1 MLGRAQRGEG
11 RRTESLRTA
20 AAPGGRAG
28 TGSMARYR
36 AGKKANSGNV
46 AGRMARSGSRAVL
59 GRGREE
65 AASRGH
71 DFARC
76 EVDENGRAAAR
87 GRAATAA
94 GAGMEASAVVAVL

>member
-1 MLGRAQRGEG
+1 
-11 RRTESLRTA
+11 
-20 AAPGGRAG
+20 
-28 TGSMARYR
+28 MARYR

-94 GAGMEASAVVAVL
+94 GAGMQASAVVAVL

>member
-1 MLGRAQRGEG
+1 
-11 RRTESLRTA
+11 
-20 AAPGGRAG
+20 
-28 TGSMARYR
+28 MARYR

-76 EVDENGRAAAR
+76 EVDEKRPRGGAR
-87 GRAATAA
+87 PCAATAA
-94 GAGMEASAVVAVL
+94 GVGMGMQASAVVAVL